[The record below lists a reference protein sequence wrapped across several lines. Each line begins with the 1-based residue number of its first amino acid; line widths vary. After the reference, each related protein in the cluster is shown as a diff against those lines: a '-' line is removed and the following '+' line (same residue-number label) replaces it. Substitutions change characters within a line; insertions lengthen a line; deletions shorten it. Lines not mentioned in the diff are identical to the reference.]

1 MPQLDY
7 KAEVIRGAMLAG
19 LLALALSGCGG
30 GEERRQA
37 AVYESRPVS
46 VLPPESAPPPQV
58 PPPVNTTRS
67 TERVPPPPTSV
78 TEAETQPTATP
89 RGTPRATPRVTS
101 NEAQFPVA
109 KPVPGKPGFV
119 YSPFESNGTM
129 IDVTG
134 YSSGQKVKDPGTN
147 KIFIVP

>member
-1 MPQLDY
+1 M
-7 KAEVIRGAMLAG
+7 VIRGLTLVGLVAIAM
-19 LLALALSGCGG
+19 SGCGG
-30 GEERRQA
+30 GDERQRA
-37 AVYESRPVS
+37 TVYESRPVA
-46 VLPPESAPPPQV
+46 VLPPESAPPP
-58 PPPVNTTRS
+58 PPVNTVRP
-67 TERVPPPPTSV
+67 TERTNPPDASTRETEVETQAPPTPR
-78 TEAETQPTATP
+78 TTP
-89 RGTPRATPRVTS
+89 KVAS

-109 KPVPGKPGFV
+109 KQVPGKPGFV

>member
-7 KAEVIRGAMLAG
+7 KAVVIRGAILVS

-30 GEERRQA
+30 GGDERRRPT
-37 AVYESRPVS
+37 VYESRPVS
-46 VLPPESAPPPQV
+46 VLPPESAPPPKA
-58 PPPVNTTRS
+58 PPPATTIRTS
-67 TERVPPPPTSV
+67 PTASV
-78 TEAETQPTATP
+78 QTEAEAQPAA
-89 RGTPRATPRVTS
+89 TPRATPRVTV
-101 NEAQFPVA
+101 NETQFPVA

>member
-7 KAEVIRGAMLAG
+7 KAVVIRGVILVG

-30 GEERRQA
+30 GEERHRA
-37 AVYESRPVS
+37 TVYESRPVS
-46 VLPPESAPPPQV
+46 VLPPESAPPP
-58 PPPVNTTRS
+58 PPPAPTTTARS
-67 TERVPPPPTSV
+67 TPPTAPGPQ
-78 TEAETQPTATP
+78 TEAVTQPAPTP
-89 RGTPRATPRVTS
+89 RATPRATPRVTS
-101 NEAQFPVA
+101 NETQFPVA

>member
-1 MPQLDY
+1 
-7 KAEVIRGAMLAG
+7 V
-19 LLALALSGCGG
+19 
-30 GEERRQA
+30 
-37 AVYESRPVS
+37 
-46 VLPPESAPPPQV
+46 APPA
-58 PPPVNTTRS
+58 
-67 TERVPPPPTSV
+67 PTIHEA
-78 TEAETQPTATP
+78 EAETQPTP
-89 RGTPRATPRVTS
+89 RATPRATPRVSS

>member
-7 KAEVIRGAMLAG
+7 KAVVIRGVILVG

-30 GEERRQA
+30 GSDERQRA
-37 AVYESRPVS
+37 TVYESRPVS
-46 VLPPESAPPPQV
+46 VLPPESAPPP
-58 PPPVNTTRS
+58 PPPTTVRS
-67 TERVPPPPTSV
+67 TERTTPSTAAE
-78 TEAETQPTATP
+78 TEAETQPAATP
-89 RGTPRATPRVTS
+89 RTTPRATPRVTS

-147 KIFIVP
+147 KILIVP

>member
-7 KAEVIRGAMLAG
+7 KAEVIRGAIIVG

-30 GEERRQA
+30 VEERQRTT
-37 AVYESRPVS
+37 VYESRPVS

-58 PPPVNTTRS
+58 PPPVSTTRS
-67 TERVPPPPTSV
+67 TERIPPPSTSA
-78 TEAETQPTATP
+78 TEAETQPAA
-89 RGTPRATPRVTS
+89 TPRATPRVTS